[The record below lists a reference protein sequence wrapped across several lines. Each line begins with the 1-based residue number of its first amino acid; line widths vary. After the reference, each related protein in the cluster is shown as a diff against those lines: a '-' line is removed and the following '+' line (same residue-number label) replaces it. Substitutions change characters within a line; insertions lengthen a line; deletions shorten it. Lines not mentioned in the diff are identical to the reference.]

1 MKKQLQKG
9 FTLIELL
16 IVVAIIGILAA
27 VAVPA
32 YQDYRLKAR
41 ASEIILAASSLR
53 TAVAEQVQGNVSLG
67 AISGLSGGSTKYVDS
82 VSVTNGVIK
91 AEGKDTSELSA
102 FSVTMTPSVNAA
114 GTNVVGWAPDADVTA
129 DNVVSRLT
137 SEQRGSAA

>member
-1 MKKQLQKG
+1 MKKRLQKG

-53 TAVAEQVQGNVSLG
+53 TAVAEKVQGGSSLG
-67 AISGLSGGSTKYVDS
+67 AISGLSAGSTKYVDS

-91 AEGKDTSELSA
+91 AEGKDTAELSA

-114 GTNVVGWAPDADVTA
+114 GTNVVGWSCTMLPAQYAPGTCSG
-129 DNVVSRLT
+129 N
-137 SEQRGSAA
+137 